1 VEELKVPTRAITVD
15 IYTSDGAALHGCMFH
30 VETRFEAGTAEDLA
44 CELNDQRAFLPLR
57 SDDPAAGNMLLNKQH
72 ILRVHIPG
80 LTADSLLEEE
90 AEEARRSTRCSVWLD
105 DGSRLDGCPVVITP
119 DSRSR
124 LLDKFN
130 SAPEFLIFV
139 SDDGVDFIHNS
150 HVLRVQRHN

>member
-15 IYTSDGAALHGCMFH
+15 IYTSDGAVRHGCMFH
-30 VETRFEAGTAEDLA
+30 AETRYETGTAEDLA

-57 SDDPAAGNMLLNKQH
+57 SDDAETGNILLNKEH

-80 LTADSLLEEE
+80 LTADALLYDETDDGQPV
-90 AEEARRSTRCSVWLD
+90 AHCSVWLD
-105 DGSRLDGCPVVITP
+105 DGSQLDGHPVVVTP
-119 DSRSR
+119 GSRSR

-130 SAPEFLIFV
+130 HAPEFLTFV
-139 SDDGVDFIHNS
+139 SDDGVDFIHRS